1 MRVDAKFDQTKSIKF
16 NITKNA
22 LAIMAASLVFIVFT
36 GRIIVWDVLTSSLND
51 TALEKDDIIKNIV
64 NKVTYINIFIA
75 ILTLL
80 IAGLIMWNIFGKT
93 ARLLNGLRLHIEY
106 LSGGVYHYKIKD
118 KYFKRKDEIGSICNA
133 LDKMQKST
141 VDMIGDLKNLSQNMN
156 NQSSDLKEISKGLS
170 TTTTD
175 ISDSIKNIVK
185 AISDESGDIIKIIE
199 KINEFGNIL
208 DDEANEVSDV
218 LELSKKVEKD
228 ANTSNR
234 DLLVLTKSLKD
245 FEAIFGIFSE
255 TLKHMNMNIKKV
267 NDITDL
273 INNVAEQTNLLAL
286 NAAIEAA
293 RAGEA
298 GKGFTVVADEIRKL
312 SEKTKESS
320 ISITELTNTILKN
333 SKNLVSK
340 TSEMNLELK
349 TQKEGMEKAI
359 ESFRIISDSVST
371 ITPKMLKLS
380 DNSKKMCKTNEDIM
394 EKIEVLSS
402 VNEEICASTENIS
415 DSSDLTKENANILLN
430 NASELKKNA
439 KITTNYIGKF
449 VLDGPEEEE

>member
-22 LAIMAASLVFIVFT
+22 LAIMAAVLVFIVFA
-36 GRIIVWDVLTSSLND
+36 GRIIVQEVLTSSLNNEVF
-51 TALEKDDIIKNIV
+51 EKGDIIKSII

-75 ILTLL
+75 ALTLI
-80 IAGLIMWNIFGKT
+80 IAGLIMWHTFGKI

-106 LSGGVYHYKIKD
+106 LAGGVYHYKIKD
-118 KYFKRKDEIGSICNA
+118 KYLKRKDEIGSICIA
-133 LDKMQKST
+133 LGKMQKST
-141 VDMIGDLKNLSQNMN
+141 VDMIRDLKKSSQNMN
-156 NQSSDLKEISKGLS
+156 DQSSNLKEISKGLS

-208 DDEANEVSDV
+208 DDEANEVNDV
-218 LELSKKVEKD
+218 LELAKKVEKD
-228 ANTSNR
+228 ANTSNQ

-298 GKGFTVVADEIRKL
+298 GKGFSVVADEIRKL

-349 TQKEGMEKAI
+349 TQKDGMEKAI
-359 ESFRIISDSVST
+359 ESFSIISDSVST

-380 DNSKKMCKTNEDIM
+380 NNSKKMCKTNEDIM

-402 VNEEICASTENIS
+402 VNEEICASTESIS
-415 DSSDLTKENANILLN
+415 DSSELTRKNANMLLT
-430 NASELKKNA
+430 NASGLENNS
-439 KITTNYIGKF
+439 KITKNYICKF
-449 VLDGPEEEE
+449 ILDGPEEEE

>member
-22 LAIMAASLVFIVFT
+22 LAIMAAALVFIVFS
-36 GRIIVWDVLTSSLND
+36 GRIIVQEVLTSSLND
-51 TALEKDDIIKNIV
+51 EVLEKGDIIKSII

-75 ILTLL
+75 ALTLI
-80 IAGLIMWNIFGKT
+80 IAGLIMWYTFGKI

-106 LSGGVYHYKIKD
+106 LAGGVYHYKIKD
-118 KYFKRKDEIGSICNA
+118 KYLKRKDEIGSICIA
-133 LDKMQKST
+133 LGKMQKST
-141 VDMIGDLKNLSQNMN
+141 VDMIRDLKKSSQNMN
-156 NQSSDLKEISKGLS
+156 DQSSNLKEISKGLS

-208 DDEANEVSDV
+208 DDEANEVNDV
-218 LELSKKVEKD
+218 LELAKKVEKD
-228 ANTSNR
+228 ANTSNQ

-312 SEKTKESS
+312 SEKTNESS

-349 TQKEGMEKAI
+349 TQKDGMEKAI
-359 ESFRIISDSVST
+359 ESFSIISDSVST

-380 DNSKKMCKTNEDIM
+380 NNSKKMCNSNEDIM
-394 EKIEVLSS
+394 EK
-402 VNEEICASTENIS
+402 
-415 DSSDLTKENANILLN
+415 
-430 NASELKKNA
+430 
-439 KITTNYIGKF
+439 
-449 VLDGPEEEE
+449 

>member
-1 MRVDAKFDQTKSIKF
+1 MRVDVKFDQTKSIKF

-22 LAIMAASLVFIVFT
+22 LTIMAAALVFIVFA
-36 GRIIVWDVLTSSLND
+36 GRIIVSDVLTSSLND
-51 TALEKDDIIKNIV
+51 KVLEKGDIIKSII
-64 NKVTYINIFIA
+64 NKVTYANIFIA
-75 ILTLL
+75 ILTLI
-80 IAGLIMWNIFGKT
+80 IAGLIMWHTFGKI

-106 LSGGVYHYKIKD
+106 LAGGVYHYKIKD
-118 KYFKRKDEIGSICNA
+118 KYLKREDEIGSICIA
-133 LDKMQKST
+133 LGKMQKST
-141 VDMIGDLKNLSQNMN
+141 VDMIRDLKKSSQNMN
-156 NQSSDLKEISKGLS
+156 DQSSNLKEISKGLS

-175 ISDSIKNIVK
+175 ISNSIKNIVK
-185 AISDESGDIIKIIE
+185 AISDESEDIIKIIE

-208 DDEANEVSDV
+208 DDEANEVNDV
-218 LELSKKVEKD
+218 LELAKKVEKD
-228 ANTSNR
+228 ANTSNQ

-298 GKGFTVVADEIRKL
+298 GKGFSVVADEIRKL
-312 SEKTKESS
+312 SEKTKKSS
-320 ISITELTNTILKN
+320 ISITELTDTILKN

-349 TQKEGMEKAI
+349 IQKDGMEKAI
-359 ESFRIISDSVST
+359 ESFSIISDSVST

-394 EKIEVLSS
+394 EKIEVLSA
-402 VNEEICASTENIS
+402 VNEEICASTESIS
-415 DSSDLTKENANILLN
+415 DSSDLTKENANMLLVN
-430 NASELKKNA
+430 SSGLKKNA
-439 KITTNYIGKF
+439 KITTNYICKF

>member
-22 LAIMAASLVFIVFT
+22 LAIMAAALVFIVFA
-36 GRIIVWDVLTSSLND
+36 GRVIVWDVLTSSLND
-51 TALEKDDIIKNIV
+51 KVLEKGDIIKSII

-75 ILTLL
+75 ILTLI
-80 IAGLIMWNIFGKT
+80 IAGLIMWHTFGKI

-106 LSGGVYHYKIKD
+106 LAGGVYHYKIKD
-118 KYFKRKDEIGSICNA
+118 KYLKRKDEIGSICIA
-133 LDKMQKST
+133 LGKMQKST
-141 VDMIGDLKNLSQNMN
+141 VDMIRDLKKSSQNMN
-156 NQSSDLKEISKGLS
+156 DQSSNLKEISKGLS

-228 ANTSNR
+228 ANTSNY
-234 DLLVLTKSLKD
+234 DLLVLTKSLKN

-255 TLKHMNMNIKKV
+255 NLKHMNMHIKKV

-349 TQKEGMEKAI
+349 TQKDGMEKAI
-359 ESFRIISDSVST
+359 ESFSIISDSVST

-380 DNSKKMCKTNEDIM
+380 NNSKKMCKTNEEIM

-415 DSSDLTKENANILLN
+415 DSSDLTRENANILLN

-439 KITTNYIGKF
+439 KITTNYIEKF